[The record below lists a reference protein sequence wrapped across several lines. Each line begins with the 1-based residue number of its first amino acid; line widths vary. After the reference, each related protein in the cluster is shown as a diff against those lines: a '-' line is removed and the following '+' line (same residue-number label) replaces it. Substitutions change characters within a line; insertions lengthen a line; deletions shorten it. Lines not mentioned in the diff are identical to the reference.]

1 MTDRTSERAPDE
13 TPKLKEYE
21 GEGITVT
28 FEPRRC
34 LHAAE
39 CVHGLPEVFDLSR
52 RPWVLPDAAEAGLVA
67 EVVRRCPSGALQ
79 YHPADGS
86 VEHPDTPTSVEHPDT
101 PTSVEHPDS
110 PTSVEHPDSP
120 TSVRRTPSGQLVMRG
135 DLLVSGAHG
144 DRRETRVMLC
154 GCGVSGNQPYCDH
167 SGPCAEPDDDLPDQR

>member
-1 MTDRTSERAPDE
+1 MTDRTSEGTSDE

-52 RPWVLPDAAEAGLVA
+52 RPWVLPDAAEAGPVA
-67 EVVRRCPSGALQ
+67 EVVRRCPSGALR

-86 VEHPDTPTSVEHPDT
+86 VEHPG
-101 PTSVEHPDS
+101 S
-110 PTSVEHPDSP
+110 PA
-120 TSVRRTPSGQLVMRG
+120 SVRRTPSGRLVVRG
-135 DLLVSGAHG
+135 DLLVSGALG
-144 DRRETRVMLC
+144 DRHETRVVLC
-154 GCGVSGNQPYCDH
+154 GCGASGNQPCCDC
-167 SGPCAEPDDDLPDQR
+167 SGPCAEPDDDVPEAR